1 MEDFDKIN
9 EIFVQ
14 TARLALQGKKQDARL
29 YLSRVQRILS
39 KSSDSSVSLA
49 IRELL
54 QEAPVDY
61 SATRSVTP
69 MPLDRDSRLQL
80 LQEEKPPIQLE
91 VEPVWTSDISLKLNQ
106 VVTENKR
113 RKELEGVG
121 LNAARTLLF
130 SGPPGVGKTLAARW
144 LANMLSLPLMT
155 LNLSSVMSSFLGR
168 TGNNIRSVFE
178 YATEHPC
185 ILLLD
190 EFDSIAKKRND
201 DTEIGELK
209 RLVTVLLQEID
220 HWGDQSILIAA
231 TNHPELLDPAVWR
244 RFEINISFS
253 LPTEPAI
260 TKVVQ
265 HFFSSSYP
273 DVEKLMPVFVKLL
286 SGTSYS
292 DIQRIVL
299 ILRKNAL
306 LQKNSLKDEILT
318 WSSEYIKEKGREEK
332 LQIANE
338 LYRLGISQR
347 KVHELTGISR
357 DTLRKRTIKL
367 GDAHE

>member
-1 MEDFDKIN
+1 MEDFNKIN
-9 EIFVQ
+9 EIFVH
-14 TARLALQGKKQDARL
+14 TARLALLGKKQDARL
-29 YLSRVQRILS
+29 YLSRMQRTLS

-61 SATRSVTP
+61 SATRSVTS
-69 MPLDRDSRLQL
+69 MPQDRDSRLQL
-80 LQEEKPPIQLE
+80 LQEETPPIQLD
-91 VEPVWTSDISLKLNQ
+91 VEPVWTSDIALKLNQ

-130 SGPPGVGKTLAARW
+130 SGPPGVGKTLAAKW

-178 YATEHPC
+178 YATERPC

-220 HWGDQSILIAA
+220 HWGEQSILIAA

-244 RFEINISFS
+244 RFEINISFT
-253 LPTEPAI
+253 LPTESAI

-265 HFFSSSYP
+265 HFFSTSYF
-273 DVEKLMPVFVKLL
+273 DVKDLMPLFVKLL
-286 SGTSYS
+286 SGISYS

-306 LQKNSLKDEILT
+306 LQEHSLKDELLT
-318 WSSEYIKEKGREEK
+318 WSGEYIKEKGREEK
-332 LQIANE
+332 WQIANE
-338 LYRLGISQR
+338 LYKLGISQR
-347 KVHELTGISR
+347 RVHELTGISR
-357 DTLRKRTIKL
+357 DTLRKKTIKL
-367 GDAHE
+367 GGTHE